1 MPRIPPHK
9 RSRSPSTAGAQDSDS
24 HIRAHATAPS
34 PHHHSTAAPA
44 KASPSTRP
52 SPPVY
57 SIKASPLPVPKRQG
71 SSSPRMAPM
80 LPPTSGLTSSAFTCP
95 EITFHIEAARTSNTL
110 NPRDVA
116 NLMLWAVPTTVPL
129 VESPKWCFLKSRSYV
144 KGVVTI
150 YCNGIS
156 YDTIMNTGCGI
167 SADASEKSWHEA
179 IGEKILFPF
188 RRGCCHARN
197 NEVCHV
203 PIWVPSQNNRL
214 ELDLFLRT
222 QSNRRTSTA
231 PRRSLIDV
239 AKEVA
244 SSAAA
249 GTLVD
254 NPSPPPTVAAAESD
268 SARDQVEPKQC
279 TDQLANS
286 KFHDVEALLSYSLT
300 MEANLPQL
308 MELRFTVEVPEVSE
322 GQPSPRWRRFLPPS
336 HTPSSSS
343 STLSSP
349 KIFAFDCEMV
359 LVDDNVSA
367 LARCTLVQLPSE
379 EVVLDILVKPQE
391 PIIDYVTRFSGITEE
406 MLGPVTTTL
415 ADAQDALMQFIDTET
430 FVIGHSLENDFKACC
445 MLPNCRVLDTTHLF
459 PHPAGPPYKNALRY
473 LAQSYLKRTI
483 QRGEHDSAED
493 ALTAAHLVELKLIH
507 GPNFGMSSRVNILSL
522 FPTHICNDP
531 SAAEIFKSASAP
543 IVLTLFDDV
552 ASMKSYAA
560 AQCNLVKASND
571 DDAVKKSVKHFQ
583 KMERDILAQQS
594 SSSSS
599 GGSAEHQQAA
609 AVFVSFVH
617 LQECAMSSVCDD
629 VPAELEK
636 AEAIN
641 TRLMSIVNAVPDDTL
656 INIIAANCRP
666 GNGNQLSKAHGM
678 LFSFVKDKKGRG
690 PPNPGPVAGDG
701 SLSQQSGCQQS

>member
-1 MPRIPPHK
+1 
-9 RSRSPSTAGAQDSDS
+9 
-24 HIRAHATAPS
+24 
-34 PHHHSTAAPA
+34 
-44 KASPSTRP
+44 
-52 SPPVY
+52 
-57 SIKASPLPVPKRQG
+57 
-71 SSSPRMAPM
+71 M
-80 LPPTSGLTSSAFTCP
+80 LPPATHAPSALSSSAFTCP
-95 EITFHIEAARTSNTL
+95 EIMFHVEAARSSNTL

-116 NLMLWAVPTTVPL
+116 NLMLWAVPTTLPL
-129 VESPKWCFLKSRSYV
+129 VESPKWCFLKSRSYL

-167 SADASEKSWHEA
+167 AAEANEKPWQEA
-179 IGEKILFPF
+179 VGERTLFPF

-222 QSNRRTSTA
+222 QSNRRNSTA
-231 PRRSLIDV
+231 PRRSMIEV

-254 NPSPPPTVAAAESD
+254 RPPPTDDAGEQQPS
-268 SARDQVEPKQC
+268 SATHRGDPSAQ
-279 TDQLANS
+279 S
-286 KFHDVEALLSYSLT
+286 KFLDTEALLSYSLT
-300 MEANLPQL
+300 MEANLHQL
-308 MELRFTVEVPEVSE
+308 AELRFTLDVPQAAD
-322 GQPSPRWRRFLPPS
+322 GHPSPRWRRFAPPVA
-336 HTPSSSS
+336 PS
-343 STLSSP
+343 TSP

-359 LVDDNVSA
+359 LVDGDVSA

-379 EVVLDILVKPQE
+379 EVVLDILVKPEE

-406 MLGPVTTTL
+406 MLANVTTTL
-415 ADAQDALMQFIDTET
+415 SDAQRALMQFIDTET

-445 MLPNCRVLDTTHLF
+445 MLPNCRVVDTTYLF

-473 LAQSYLKRTI
+473 LAQSYLKRII

-507 GPNFGMSSRVNILSL
+507 GPNFGMSSRINILSL
-522 FPTHICNDP
+522 FPPHICNDP
-531 SAAEIFKSASAP
+531 SASEEVRASSAP

-560 AQCNLVKASND
+560 AHCNLVKASND
-571 DDAVKKSVKHFQ
+571 DDAVKKSVKHLQ
-583 KMERDILAQQS
+583 KMEKDAAAHL
-594 SSSSS
+594 S
-599 GGSAEHQQAA
+599 GGSATPP
-609 AVFVSFVH
+609 AVFVTFIH
-617 LQECAMSSVCDD
+617 LQECAVSSVTDD
-629 VPAELEK
+629 VAAELEK
-636 AEAIN
+636 VEAIN
-641 TRLMSIVNAVPDDTL
+641 ARLMSIVSAAPDDTL

-678 LFSFVKDKKGRG
+678 LFSFVKDKKARG
-690 PPNPGPVAGDG
+690 PPVHGPVSGDG
-701 SLSQQSGCQQS
+701 TSQQPGCQQS